1 MQVLISGGGIAGN
14 ALALGLAAKGIRPT
28 VVERAAAPRPGG
40 QAVDL
45 RGRSRA
51 VVERMGLLPA
61 IRERRL
67 HERGMAYVDAQRKVY
82 ARMPAEM
89 FDGAGPVA
97 DLEITRGDLNDVL
110 LGALGDRADYRY
122 GESIAALHDDGA
134 GVDVTFASGRR
145 ARYDLVVAADGLH
158 SATRALAFGP
168 EERYTTHLGGAMSFF
183 TIPTPA
189 DAEPG
194 WFSLHPAVGVT
205 AGIRPDA
212 DPATA
217 KAIVMLRTPA
227 DQALRG
233 DAEAQRAL
241 VRRALTGVSGH
252 APQILAA
259 LPDTP
264 DFYFDELV
272 RVDMPSLSAGRVTL
286 LGDAGYCGSPLTGM
300 GTAMAVVGA
309 YVLCGELTATPDDI
323 PAALARTERVLTP
336 YLERAKQV
344 PGGGIR
350 AMVPGSKATARL
362 ARAAAGVMTSR
373 VARPLVHRMFTG
385 TEETAVPVY

>member
-14 ALALGLAAKGIRPT
+14 ALALGLAARGIRPT

-45 RGRSRA
+45 RGQSSA

-61 IRERRL
+61 VRERRL
-67 HERGMAYVDAQRKVY
+67 HERGMAYVDARRRVY

-97 DLEITRGDLNDVL
+97 ELEITRGDLNDVL
-110 LGALGDRADYRY
+110 LTALGDGAEYRY
-122 GESIAALHDDGA
+122 GESIAALHDDGS
-134 GVDVTFASGRR
+134 GVDVTFASGLYG
-145 ARYDLVVAADGLH
+145 RYDLVVAADGLH
-158 SATRALAFGP
+158 SGTRALAFGP
-168 EERYTTHLGGAMSFF
+168 EERFATHLGGAMSFF
-183 TIPTPA
+183 TVPTPA

-194 WFSLHPAVGVT
+194 WFSLHPAVGV
-205 AGIRPDA
+205 AVGIRPDA

-217 KAIVMLRTPA
+217 KAIVTLRAPA
-227 DQALRG
+227 DPALRG
-233 DAEAQRAL
+233 DPAAQREL
-241 VRRALTGVSGH
+241 LRQRLTGVGGH
-252 APQILAA
+252 APEILAA
-259 LPDTP
+259 LPETP

-309 YVLCGELTATPDDI
+309 YVLCGELTAAPGDI
-323 PAALARTERVLTP
+323 PGALARTERVLAP
-336 YLERAKQV
+336 HLERAKQV

-350 AMVPGSKATARL
+350 AMVPGSKTAVRL

-373 VARPLVHRMFTG
+373 AARPLVRRMFTG
-385 TEETAVPVY
+385 ADEAAVPVY